1 MVVLDTKSEELTKTI
16 VKNTHVHTHV
26 REWYWLGC
34 SVTDHSNETSLAKL
48 LYSTAKRVD
57 KFSWKGNVIQL
68 NTNTLEPRFNE
79 TL

>member
-1 MVVLDTKSEELTKTI
+1 MVVLDTKSEELTKII

-34 SVTDHSNETSLAKL
+34 SVTDRNETSLAKL

-57 KFSWKGNVIQL
+57 KSSWKGNVIQA
-68 NTNTLEPRFNE
+68 NTNTVEPRFNE